1 MTHYATL
8 GVSETA
14 SQDEIKRA
22 YRSLASKHHP
32 DKGGDT
38 ARFQSIQAAYAAIET
53 PEKRAQYDA
62 ERNNP
67 AHGQFTWTN
76 QHTDVNIND
85 LFRHFNFGGADPFA
99 AFRQQQQPRRNRD
112 LRIDISIPLV
122 QTLQDNV
129 KTISV
134 QTTNGHRETVEVRI
148 PRGIAHGTVIK
159 YNGLGDNLFNTI
171 ERGDLHV
178 HVNVHNAENFV
189 ANGIDLHTK
198 VSVNCLLAVTG
209 GETLLTTL
217 DQKILSLNI
226 PAGTQP
232 GVKFRISNQGLYQ
245 MNTDIRGHLYA
256 ELSVFIP
263 TDLSPEQLEMVRSL
277 TTSH

>member
-1 MTHYATL
+1 MTHYSTL

-14 SQDEIKRA
+14 TPDEIKKA
-22 YRSLASKHHP
+22 YRSLASKNHP

-38 ARFQSIQAAYAAIET
+38 QKFQEIQSAYAVLEDAN
-53 PEKRAQYDA
+53 KRAQYDA
-62 ERNNP
+62 ERTGQGRN
-67 AHGQFTWTN
+67 QFTWNT
-76 QHTDVNIND
+76 HSDVDIND
-85 LFRHFNFGGADPFA
+85 LFRHFNFGGDPFA
-99 AFRQQQQPRRNRD
+99 QFRQHQQPRRNKD

-122 QTLQDNV
+122 QTLQDNT

-148 PRGIAHGTVIK
+148 PRGITHGTVIK
-159 YNGLGDNLFNTI
+159 YHGLGDNLFNTI

-198 VSVNCLLAVTG
+198 ISVNCLLAVTG

-232 GVKFRISNQGLYQ
+232 GVKFRIPNQGLYQ
-245 MNTDIRGHLYA
+245 MNTDTRGHLYA
-256 ELSVFIP
+256 ELTVIIP
-263 TDLSPEQLEMVRSL
+263 TNLSTEQLELVRSL
-277 TTSH
+277 TK

>member
-8 GVSETA
+8 GVNETA
-14 SQDEIKRA
+14 TQDEIKRA

-38 ARFQSIQAAYAAIET
+38 ARFQAIQAAYAAIET
-53 PEKRAQYDA
+53 ADKRAQYDA
-62 ERNNP
+62 ERR
-67 AHGQFTWTN
+67 GQGRN
-76 QHTDVNIND
+76 QFAWNTHSDVDIND
-85 LFRHFNFGGADPFA
+85 LFRHFNFGGGDPFA
-99 AFRQQQQPRRNRD
+99 QFRQQQQPKRNKD

-122 QTLQDNV
+122 LTLQDNV

-148 PRGIAHGTVIK
+148 PRGITHGTVIK
-159 YNGLGDNLFNTI
+159 YHGLGDNLFNTI

-189 ANGIDLHTK
+189 ANGIDLYTK
-198 VSVNCLLAVTG
+198 ISVNCLQAITG
-209 GETLLTTL
+209 GDTLITTL
-217 DQKILSLNI
+217 DNKTFSLSI

-232 GVKFRISNQGLYQ
+232 GVKFRIPNQGLYQ
-245 MNTDIRGHLYA
+245 MNTETRGHLYV
-256 ELSVFIP
+256 EMMVNIP
-263 TDLSPEQLEMVRSL
+263 TNLTAEQLEMVRSL

>member
-8 GVSETA
+8 GVNETA
-14 SQDEIKRA
+14 TQDEIKRA

-38 ARFQSIQAAYAAIET
+38 ARFQAIQAAYAAIET
-53 PEKRAQYDA
+53 ADKRAQYDA
-62 ERNNP
+62 ERR
-67 AHGQFTWTN
+67 GQGRN
-76 QHTDVNIND
+76 QFAWNTHSDVDIND
-85 LFRHFNFGGADPFA
+85 LFRHFNFGGGDPFA
-99 AFRQQQQPRRNRD
+99 QFRQQQQPKRNKD

-122 QTLQDNV
+122 LTLQDNV

-148 PRGIAHGTVIK
+148 PRGITHGTVIK
-159 YNGLGDNLFNTI
+159 YHGLGDNLFNTI

-189 ANGIDLHTK
+189 ANGIDLYTK
-198 VSVNCLLAVTG
+198 ISVNCLQAITG
-209 GETLLTTL
+209 GDTLITTL
-217 DQKILSLNI
+217 DNKTFSLSL

-232 GVKFRISNQGLYQ
+232 GVKFRIPNQGLYQ
-245 MNTDIRGHLYA
+245 MNTETRGHLYV
-256 ELSVFIP
+256 EMMVNIP
-263 TDLSPEQLEMVRSL
+263 TNLTAEQLEMVRSL

>member
-8 GVSETA
+8 GVNETA
-14 SQDEIKRA
+14 TQDEIKKA

-38 ARFQSIQAAYAAIET
+38 ARFQAIQAAYAAIET
-53 PEKRAQYDA
+53 ADKRAQYDA
-62 ERNNP
+62 ER
-67 AHGQFTWTN
+67 AGQGRN
-76 QHTDVNIND
+76 QFGWHTHSDVDIND
-85 LFRHFNFGGADPFA
+85 LFKHFSFGGGDPFA
-99 AFRQQQQPRRNRD
+99 QFRQQQQPRRNKD

-148 PRGIAHGTVIK
+148 PRGITHGTVIK
-159 YNGLGDNLFNTI
+159 YHGLGDNLFNTI
-171 ERGDLHV
+171 ERGDLHI

-198 VSVNCLLAVTG
+198 ISVNCLLAITG

-232 GVKFRISNQGLYQ
+232 GVKFRIPNQGLYQ
-245 MNTDIRGHLYA
+245 MNADTRGHLYA
-256 ELSVFIP
+256 ELMVMIP
-263 TDLSPEQLEMVRSL
+263 TNLSTEQLEMVRSL

>member
-8 GVSETA
+8 GVNETA
-14 SQDEIKRA
+14 TQDEIKRA

-67 AHGQFTWTN
+67 GRGQFGWTT
-76 QHTDVNIND
+76 HHSDVDIND
-85 LFRHFNFGGADPFA
+85 LFRHFNFGGDPFA
-99 AFRQQQQPRRNRD
+99 QFRQQQQPKRNKD

-122 QTLQDNV
+122 LTLQDNV

-134 QTTNGHRETVEVRI
+134 QTTNGLRETVEVRI
-148 PRGIAHGTVIK
+148 PRGITHGTVIK
-159 YNGLGDNLFNTI
+159 YNGLGDNLFTTI

-189 ANGIDLHTK
+189 ANGIDLYTK
-198 VSVNCLLAVTG
+198 ISVNCLLAITG
-209 GETLLTTL
+209 GETLITTL
-217 DQKILSLNI
+217 DNKTFSLSI
-226 PAGTQP
+226 PAGSQP

-245 MNTDIRGHLYA
+245 LNTETRGHLYV
-256 ELSVFIP
+256 EMLVTVP
-263 TDLSPEQLEMVRSL
+263 TDLSTEQLEMVRSL

>member
-1 MTHYATL
+1 MTHYSTL

-14 SQDEIKRA
+14 TPDEIKKA

-38 ARFQSIQAAYAAIET
+38 QKFQEIQAAYAVLEDAN
-53 PEKRAQYDA
+53 KRAQYDA
-62 ERNNP
+62 ERAGQGSNQFGWHTHSDVDINN
-67 AHGQFTWTN
+67 
-76 QHTDVNIND
+76 
-85 LFRHFNFGGADPFA
+85 LFRHFNFGGDPFA
-99 AFRQQQQPRRNRD
+99 QFRQQQQPRRNRD

-148 PRGIAHGTVIK
+148 PRGITHGTVIK
-159 YNGLGDNLFNTI
+159 YHGLGDNLFNTI

-189 ANGIDLHTK
+189 ANGIDLYTK
-198 VSVNCLLAVTG
+198 ISVNCLLATTG

-232 GVKFRISNQGLYQ
+232 GVKFRIPNQGLYQ
-245 MNTDIRGHLYA
+245 MNTDTRGNLYA
-256 ELSVFIP
+256 ELTVFVP
-263 TDLSPEQLEMVRSL
+263 TDLSTQQLELVRSL
-277 TTSH
+277 NK